1 MSKDFYQRIDQKV
14 YFQREVTYGSIY
26 DPETEIAA
34 WTIVP
39 ADYAHW
45 RRLDKVPDAVD
56 FTLPFISKDKIY
68 DIGDGKHPSM
78 IASGNIEPQEF
89 TIETVGQTLEFLALA
104 MGHPAYSSHGRV
116 HVENIT
122 CVAKSA
128 MTDVDYFLFDVID
141 TNVIKSFC
149 VWFDISTGQVA
160 PTITGI
166 NAANR
171 IEVPLDGAADTSTGT
186 ADAIKTAINTAA
198 IGITATNSGGVLILT
213 HDNSGAVRPAQEG
226 AATTGFSFGNVT
238 TWGATT
244 FTEAEGTGYSLPTFT
259 FQVEQ
264 KNAASAEDIVYNL
277 FGCVIESAEILV
289 DFGEKIV
296 KGNFTFKTPYA
307 LENSNGIA
315 TNVPVLKKIAA
326 FPTMETLKESADN
339 YLVQMPVTVAA
350 TTMTDLTPKSVER
363 VAIKIV
369 NNIEFKSDIAY
380 RYGQFAIAGKRE
392 VSMNIVGFSDEKE
405 LFKFWQEAYVANG
418 GDWIPTNATGRLNT
432 KFKLQ
437 RNATYDYILMSVY
450 NWLVEEH
457 NLHFQNIDEGIKGV
471 DITLTGSTPDSN
483 GRIIDSMTMVTP
495 ADIVILTINSA
506 S

>member
-1 MSKDFYQRIDQKV
+1 MSKDFYQRIDQKI

-26 DPETEIAA
+26 DPEGDLDPWEI
-34 WTIVP
+34 VD

-56 FTLPFISKDKIY
+56 VTLPFISKDKIF

-89 TIETVGQTLEFLALA
+89 TIETAGQTLEFLALA
-104 MGHPAYSSHGRV
+104 IGNPAYSSHGRS
-116 HVENIT
+116 HTERIT
-122 CVAKSA
+122 CVAKGVMS
-128 MTDVDYFLFDVID
+128 DNDYFLLDVID
-141 TNVIKSFC
+141 TNIVKTYCI
-149 VWFDISTGQVA
+149 WFDVSTGGAEPV
-160 PTITGI
+160 ITGI
-166 NAANR
+166 SNFVE
-171 IEVPLDGAADTSTGT
+171 IPLDGAADTATGT
-186 ADAIKTAINTAA
+186 ADAAKTAITTAA
-198 IGITATNSGGVLILT
+198 IGITATNVGGILILT
-213 HDNSGAVRPAQEG
+213 HTNNGAVRPAQEG
-226 AATTGFSFGNVT
+226 AATTGFSFGNIT
-238 TWGATT
+238 QWGATT
-244 FTEAEGTGYSLPTFT
+244 FTVAEGTGYSLPSFT

-264 KNAASAEDIVYNL
+264 KNAASAESIVYNL

-296 KGNFTFKTPYA
+296 KGNFVFKTPYA

-315 TNVPVLKKIAA
+315 TNVPISKRIAA

-339 YLVQMPVTVAA
+339 YLIQMPLTVAA

-363 VAIKIV
+363 VSIKII
-369 NNIEFKSDIAY
+369 NNVEFKSDIAY
-380 RYGQFAIAGKRE
+380 RYGQFAIAGKRD
-392 VSMNIVGFSDEKE
+392 VSLNIVGFSDEKE
-405 LFKFWQEAYVANG
+405 LFKFWHEAYVASG
-418 GDWIPTNATGRLNT
+418 GDWIPTNATGRINT

-437 RNATYDYILMSVY
+437 RDATYDYILMSVY

-495 ADIVILTINSA
+495 ADIVILAINSA